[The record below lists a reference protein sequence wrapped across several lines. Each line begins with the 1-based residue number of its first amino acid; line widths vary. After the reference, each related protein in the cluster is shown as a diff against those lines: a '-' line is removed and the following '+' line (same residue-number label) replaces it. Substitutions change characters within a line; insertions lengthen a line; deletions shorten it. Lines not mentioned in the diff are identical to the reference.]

1 MKITDLRCAVIGK
14 HPIVRIVTDE
24 GLYGLGEVEFT
35 KPYLKPWVLH
45 FREALIGEDPTDVE
59 RVMLKIRQRGSFKP
73 YGAAV
78 SAIEHALWDIA
89 GKAAGVPVYKLLGG
103 KVRDK
108 VRVYNGSIRQKRTG
122 DQPEDYAADV
132 KWMMERPREL
142 LHGQAGHRV
151 PLQHEGHASPDFHY
165 GVTQTKPT
173 ITAPWTRGMISER
186 GLEHMIDCVIAMKE
200 VLGDKVSLAL
210 DCGPGWML
218 PDAIRFARA
227 VEKYNLMWLEDMLT
241 GDYVPWVN
249 PQAYR
254 ELTTSTSTPIHT
266 GEQIYLRHNFKE
278 LIETQAVR
286 VIGPDPADI
295 GGIAELKWVA
305 EHAYMHSILM
315 APHGTANGLL
325 GLGALIN
332 VCATLPA
339 NYIAFEYPSASDPW
353 WEDMVIGLPHADR
366 EGQHGGPAGSAGARP
381 RYRRRSGQEISQ
393 GRGCRLLRL
402 TATPLQGLACLE
414 TFRPT
419 AWPAAPPSAS
429 RRPAALAASAPG
441 APPRAF
447 PNPARRRSCRRR
459 SRAPAARSAAP
470 SCLRAQAP
478 DRGCAD
484 HRPASRPGG
493 RRGGRPSACRRR
505 TGSIRDR
512 RCSWGRP

>member
-24 GLYGLGEVEFT
+24 GLYGLGEVEYT
-35 KPYLKPWVLH
+35 KSYLKPFVLH

-108 VRVYNGSIRQKRTG
+108 VRVYNGSIRRKRTG
-122 DQPEDYAADV
+122 DRPQDYAADV
-132 KWMMERPREL
+132 KWMMEQPQNFFMVKQGISF
-142 LHGQAGHRV
+142 HSNMKDSV
-151 PLQHEGHASPDFHY
+151 EGFHY
-165 GVTQTKPT
+165 GVTQKK
-173 ITAPWTRGMISER
+173 AGYHGAMDQGVISER
-186 GLEHMIDCVIAMKE
+186 GFNHMLDCVIAMKE

-218 PDAIRFARA
+218 PDAIKFARA

-254 ELTTSTSTPIHT
+254 ELTSSTSTPIHT

-339 NYIAFEYPSASDPW
+339 NYVAFEYPSASDPW
-353 WEDMVIGLPHADR
+353 WEDLVIGLP
-366 EGQHGGPAGSAGARP
+366 
-381 RYRRRSGQEISQ
+381 SQ
-393 GRGCRLLRL
+393 IVKDSMVDLL
-402 TATPLQGLACLE
+402 E
-414 TFRPT
+414 
-419 AWPAAPPSAS
+419 
-429 RRPAALAASAPG
+429 APG
-441 APPRAF
+441 LGLDIDAE
-447 PNPARRRSCRRR
+447 
-459 SRAPAARSAAP
+459 AARKYLSEEDAGFF
-470 SCLRAQAP
+470 
-478 DRGCAD
+478 DR
-484 HRPASRPGG
+484 
-493 RRGGRPSACRRR
+493 
-505 TGSIRDR
+505 
-512 RCSWGRP
+512 

>member
-1 MKITDLRCAVIGK
+1 MKITDLRCAVIGQ
-14 HPIVRIVTDE
+14 HPVVRVVTDE
-24 GLYGLGEVEFT
+24 GLYGLGQVEYT
-35 KPYLKPWVLH
+35 KTYLKPWVLH
-45 FREALIGEDPTDVE
+45 FREALIGEDPTNVE

-122 DQPEDYAADV
+122 DKPEDYAADV
-132 KWMMERPREL
+132 KWMKARPENFFMVKQGISF
-142 LHGQAGHRV
+142 HSNMKDTV
-151 PLQHEGHASPDFHY
+151 DNFHY
-165 GVTQTKPT
+165 GVKP
-173 ITAPWTRGMISER
+173 AKSGYHGMMEQGMISER
-186 GLEHMIDCVIAMKE
+186 GFNHMLDCVIAMKE
-200 VLGDKVSLAL
+200 VLGDEVNLAL
-210 DCGPGWML
+210 DCGPGW
-218 PDAIRFARA
+218 
-227 VEKYNLMWLEDMLT
+227 MLT

-254 ELTTSTSTPIHT
+254 ELTLSTSTPIHT
-266 GEQIYLRHNFKE
+266 GEQIYSRHNFKE

-353 WEDMVIGLPHADR
+353 WEDIVIGLPNPVVKDSMIA
-366 EGQHGGPAGSAGARP
+366 
-381 RYRRRSGQEISQ
+381 
-393 GRGCRLLRL
+393 LL
-402 TATPLQGLACLE
+402 E
-414 TFRPT
+414 
-419 AWPAAPPSAS
+419 
-429 RRPAALAASAPG
+429 APG
-441 APPRAF
+441 LGLDIDAEGAKKYLKEEDQGF
-447 PNPARRRSCRRR
+447 F
-459 SRAPAARSAAP
+459 
-470 SCLRAQAP
+470 
-478 DRGCAD
+478 D
-484 HRPASRPGG
+484 
-493 RRGGRPSACRRR
+493 
-505 TGSIRDR
+505 
-512 RCSWGRP
+512 